1 MEEKQEPVK
10 EKKMSDSS
18 NSSSSS
24 SSSPVEGACVSPSTN
39 NGDIVF
45 FIGQEAGQTPWT
57 IGLVECPILNS
68 SSSESSIDSG
78 LDSPGA
84 PSSRNS
90 PLSLND
96 AIVSTSNLTSM
107 LVNLIMIIIIIIN
120 ESSLFLLE

>member
-1 MEEKQEPVK
+1 MAGLPPSSPSQIMEEPHK
-10 EKKMSDSS
+10 EKKLS
-18 NSSSSS
+18 NSSTSSSSASS
-24 SSSPVEGACVSPSTN
+24 SSSPVEGRVVTMSHFYLIVFNVDN
-39 NGDIVF
+39 NG
-45 FIGQEAGQTPWT
+45 GETGQTPWT

-90 PLSLND
+90 PLSLSE

-107 LVNLIMIIIIIIN
+107 LVRI
-120 ESSLFLLE
+120 